1 MNEKDIP
8 EDYKCPITLEIM
20 RDPVST
26 INGFTYERRAIEES
40 ILIKEVEPMTNL
52 PLSSTILLPNT
63 RLKEEIDNFRV
74 SDKKLLKTQVTFD
87 FENHLITLKINGE
100 TILKEFNPNNL
111 DSGPW
116 WKILSIEYHIDEY
129 SKWVFTW
136 REWSCR
142 QQFFELSKYT
152 QPTAGKPGDPV
163 YQTWSELAN
172 WQHISDPQPGTIQT
186 SNVYRTRYRESL
198 FLELKEL
205 YFEVIGR
212 SGKNWNTHKYIT
224 GGTGW

>member
-87 FENHLITLKINGE
+87 FENHLITLKINGRIFSRHGVRSGSRVTVDVAPVRIDLPE
-100 TILKEFNPNNL
+100 ILLKFSL
-111 DSGPW
+111 ATRL
-116 WKILSIEYHIDEY
+116 ILECLA
-129 SKWVFTW
+129 F
-136 REWSCR
+136 
-142 QQFFELSKYT
+142 
-152 QPTAGKPGDPV
+152 P
-163 YQTWSELAN
+163 LAN
-172 WQHISDPQPGTIQT
+172 LT
-186 SNVYRTRYRESL
+186 E
-198 FLELKEL
+198 
-205 YFEVIGR
+205 R
-212 SGKNWNTHKYIT
+212 S
-224 GGTGW
+224 